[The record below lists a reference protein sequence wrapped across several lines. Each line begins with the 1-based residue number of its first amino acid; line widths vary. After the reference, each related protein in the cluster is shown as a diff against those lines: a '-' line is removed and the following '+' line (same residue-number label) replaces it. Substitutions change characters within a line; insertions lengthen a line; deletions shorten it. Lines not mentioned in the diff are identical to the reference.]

1 MEPTVEATCREE
13 LEFECFCPHKQGG
26 GSCTVL
32 FDFSTRRDLRTV
44 YNRADHKH
52 ALLVCSSTTG
62 ISRGIRLDVLCTSRG
77 HTCGDSPF
85 QLPGASDRVPVCMQV

>member
-52 ALLVCSSTTG
+52 ALPSL
-62 ISRGIRLDVLCTSRG
+62 
-77 HTCGDSPF
+77 
-85 QLPGASDRVPVCMQV
+85 QLYYRHFSWHSA